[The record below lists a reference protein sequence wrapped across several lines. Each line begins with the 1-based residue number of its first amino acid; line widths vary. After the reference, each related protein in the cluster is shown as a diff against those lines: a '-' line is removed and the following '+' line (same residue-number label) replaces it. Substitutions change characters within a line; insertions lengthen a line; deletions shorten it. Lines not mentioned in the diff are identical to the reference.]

1 MSNLNNKKI
10 NICILEMSS
19 QNKAILEFFFDNS
32 GKSLFEET
40 SLDHAS
46 AYIVDYDYP
55 DAKER
60 AEEIHSTYK
69 IPGIIISI
77 KEVQLPDT
85 VWIAKPLTIKALSS
99 ANKKISTIISEIA
112 EKEKVLAT
120 ENKNQAIHQSQE
132 KIFAEEALL
141 PEKDSIQD
149 KLNNSLKNIEVQ
161 KTAKKESVHE
171 KQPSI
176 QNNKAIN
183 IETHALADFDE
194 LPYEGD
200 LQIKDAVKPI
210 VSENSSS
217 TDKEVDELLHQLNAS
232 NNDILNND
240 LIIENSPPRV
250 EESENNNSEAI
261 SSLLDFNSIED
272 DILEKEKS
280 TTHQGTKVAQPD
292 SSTPLEMDKDGFL
305 GIDFSDKNDTKDE
318 QDQAS
323 ILVDNL
329 DESIQE
335 LQSEV
340 ELTLDTQEF
349 DNQARKSAIEEASPS
364 IDYSESDYFE
374 AVIDDTTSNL
384 PTDDTILKNEINS
397 VSKETKPES
406 ILEQVNEQLNDDL
419 LNIDS
424 FSLSNNAEANEKDN
438 DNDNE
443 ANIIDP
449 ESFDK
454 NDHLTKSHQDESTS
468 LLNENIANLTDLKAV
483 STDDLSDSD
492 YYETISHDTAVT
504 ELPTDKSYDLES
516 DLSTSSDKTIEDNK
530 APIEKEVISDDIT
543 TATETEASLSA
554 EEELQALLEE
564 IRQEAEGKSSKLIR
578 NNDGKESKTYRH
590 TPTFAEERW
599 ALTCGNNDPVSGKK
613 NPYLPNEHMLNTLL
627 KVIDKSK
634 STEKVM
640 RLKFNGVII
649 VVIPDSQTIYCDMSI
664 YNGSYAEVC
673 FKPISQENIKIHYL
687 DTSEIRQYRKAITE
701 EPEFSHSF
709 EAFIWTTSLL
719 TSRGRLPHGTDL
731 KRTVAI
737 KYWPDLTR
745 LETFPHIMQI
755 SAVFYK
761 HPGSLRDIPTWLG
774 IEQRYIYAFYNGV
787 LSLKLMELDQKQLS
801 LQTHKSS
808 SFKKNKNRGFFS
820 RLLKRINT

>member
-1 MSNLNNKKI
+1 MSHLNNKKI

-40 SLDHAS
+40 GLDHAS

-77 KEVQLPDT
+77 KEVQLADT
-85 VWIAKPLTIKALSS
+85 VWIAKPLTIKALTS
-99 ANKKISTIISEIA
+99 ANKKISTIISEAA
-112 EKEKVLAT
+112 EKEKVLT
-120 ENKNQAIHQSQE
+120 SKNKNQAIHQSQE

-141 PEKDSIQD
+141 PEKSSIQD
-149 KLNNSLKNIEVQ
+149 ELNNSLKHIEIQ
-161 KTAKKESVHE
+161 KTAKKESIHE
-171 KQPSI
+171 KQPTI
-176 QNNKAIN
+176 QTN
-183 IETHALADFDE
+183 THALAGFDE

-200 LQIKDAVKPI
+200 LQIEETVKQE
-210 VSENSSS
+210 VSEDPSS
-217 TDKEVDELLHQLNAS
+217 TNKEVDELLLQLNTS
-232 NNDILNND
+232 NNNLLNND

-250 EESENNNSEAI
+250 EESKNNNAEAI
-261 SSLLDFNSIED
+261 SSLLDFNSFED

-280 TTHQGTKVAQPD
+280 AIHQGTNTAPAET
-292 SSTPLEMDKDGFL
+292 STPLEMDKDGFL
-305 GIDFSDKNDTKDE
+305 GIDVSDMNDTKEE
-318 QDQAS
+318 QDQPS

-329 DESIQE
+329 DKSIQE

-349 DNQARKSAIEEASPS
+349 DIQALRPADEEASSS

-374 AVIDDTTSNL
+374 TVIDDATNL
-384 PTDDTILKNEINS
+384 PTDNIIPKNETNS
-397 VSKETKPES
+397 VSKETKQES

-419 LNIDS
+419 LNIDT
-424 FSLSNNAEANEKDN
+424 FSLSNNTDANNEA
-438 DNDNE
+438 DNE
-443 ANIIDP
+443 ANNKANNELNNSSIDP

-454 NDHLTKSHQDESTS
+454 NDHPKSHQDESTL
-468 LLNENIANLTDLKAV
+468 LLNENIANLENLETV
-483 STDDLSDSD
+483 SSDNLSDPD
-492 YYETISHDTAVT
+492 YYETISTDTAIT
-504 ELPTDKSYDLES
+504 ELPTDKSYNLES
-516 DLSTSSDKTIEDNK
+516 NISANSDKTIEDNK
-530 APIEKEVISDDIT
+530 SPIEKEVISDDNT
-543 TATETEASLSA
+543 TATEIEENLSA
-554 EEELQALLEE
+554 EEELQTLLEE
-564 IRQEAEGKSSKLIR
+564 IRQEAEGKAPNLIR
-578 NNDGKESKTYRH
+578 TNNGEESKVYRH

-599 ALTCGNNDPVSGKK
+599 ALTCGNNDPISSK
-613 NPYLPNEHMLNTLL
+613 NSPYLPNEHMLNTLL

-664 YNGSYAEVC
+664 YNSSYAEVC
-673 FKPISQENIKIHYL
+673 FEPISQENIKIHYL
-687 DTSEIRQYRKAITE
+687 DTSEIRQYRKAINE

-719 TSRGRLPHGTDL
+719 TSRGRLPHGTNI

-761 HPGSLRDIPTWLG
+761 HPGSLKDIPTWLG

-801 LQTHKSS
+801 LQTHESN
-808 SFKKNKNRGFFS
+808 SFKKTQNRGFFS
-820 RLLKRINT
+820 RLLKRIST